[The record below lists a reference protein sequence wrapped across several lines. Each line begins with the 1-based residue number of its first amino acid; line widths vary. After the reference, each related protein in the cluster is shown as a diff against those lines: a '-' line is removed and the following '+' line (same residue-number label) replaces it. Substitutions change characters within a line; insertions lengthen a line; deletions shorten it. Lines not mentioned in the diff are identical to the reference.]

1 VTELAY
7 LRAGLA
13 SHLSLKCYY
22 CQSEHT
28 FPTSSIVYA
37 SSGSGNWFY
46 EVNRRTVYALR
57 NIGKGR
63 SALANFC
70 MIMDM
75 PPPVLRDSYSTHVSE
90 VCKASI
96 AVCEETLQ
104 SAGRELRR
112 LIISS
117 SGDRT
122 LNADSVLDVA
132 VTVDGSWHKRGFS
145 SMYGFVSVISVE
157 SGKVLDYIVLSKS
170 CSKCNKWI
178 NKQDTDAY
186 KEWYSSHAKE
196 CEANFK
202 KSSKAME
209 AEGAQILFA
218 RSVQKHNMRYMKYI
232 GDGDSAAYVTV
243 RDSRPYGEGEENEI
257 EKLDCCGHVQKRMG
271 THLRTLIKEN
281 KGVKI
286 AGKKGLGGKGRL
298 TQSRVNDFQTY
309 YGKAI
314 RSNRGN
320 LEEMKRGVWAI
331 FYHYSSTARNPQHHC
346 CPPGE
351 RSWCKW
357 QRDQV
362 TGEKT
367 FVPNPLPWPVL
378 KKIKPVFERLAS
390 AEILEKCLDGF
401 TQNQNEA
408 LHGTIWKRAP
418 KDSHHEPKSVQTAI
432 AVSVAVFNE
441 GESVHRRILEALS
454 MVPGD
459 HLQLAVTKKDNER
472 VERANRATS
481 EAGKRRRKR
490 NIRRRKGIEDATAE
504 ESPQYEA
511 GMFLEDAPPSK
522 RPKLL
527 TKKVANKTAATKK
540 VATKKAATKKV
551 ATKKAVTK
559 KVTKKKAATK

>member
-1 VTELAY
+1 
-7 LRAGLA
+7 
-13 SHLSLKCYY
+13 
-22 CQSEHT
+22 
-28 FPTSSIVYA
+28 
-37 SSGSGNWFY
+37 
-46 EVNRRTVYALR
+46 
-57 NIGKGR
+57 
-63 SALANFC
+63 
-70 MIMDM
+70 
-75 PPPVLRDSYSTHVSE
+75 
-90 VCKASI
+90 
-96 AVCEETLQ
+96 
-104 SAGRELRR
+104 
-112 LIISS
+112 
-117 SGDRT
+117 
-122 LNADSVLDVA
+122 
-132 VTVDGSWHKRGFS
+132 
-145 SMYGFVSVISVE
+145 
-157 SGKVLDYIVLSKS
+157 
-170 CSKCNKWI
+170 
-178 NKQDTDAY
+178 
-186 KEWYSSHAKE
+186 
-196 CEANFK
+196 
-202 KSSKAME
+202 ME

-320 LEEMKRGVWAI
+320 LEEIKRGVWAI

-357 QRDQV
+357 RRDQV

-472 VERANRATS
+472 VERANRAAS
-481 EAGKRRRKR
+481 EAGKSF
-490 NIRRRKGIEDATAE
+490 T
-504 ESPQYEA
+504 
-511 GMFLEDAPPSK
+511 
-522 RPKLL
+522 
-527 TKKVANKTAATKK
+527 
-540 VATKKAATKKV
+540 
-551 ATKKAVTK
+551 
-559 KVTKKKAATK
+559 